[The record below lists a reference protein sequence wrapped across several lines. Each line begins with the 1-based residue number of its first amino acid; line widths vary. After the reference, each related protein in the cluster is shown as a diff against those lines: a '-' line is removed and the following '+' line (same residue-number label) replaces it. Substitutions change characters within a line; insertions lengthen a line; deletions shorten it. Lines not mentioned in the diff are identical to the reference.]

1 MSTPILIF
9 GNKNYSTWSLRP
21 WFLLKN
27 LGIDF
32 AEEIVFLFE
41 ENTDEL
47 LKPYFSNKKVP
58 VLIDEDLQVWDTL
71 AIIEYISDK
80 YPEKMAWPNGLKARA
95 IARSVSAEMH
105 SSFSALRN
113 ALPMN
118 IKKHYPN
125 HPISE
130 VV

>member
-9 GNKNYSTWSLRP
+9 GNKNYFTWSLRP

-32 AEEIVFLFE
+32 VEEIVFLFE

-105 SSFSALRN
+105 SSFFAL
-113 ALPMN
+113 
-118 IKKHYPN
+118 
-125 HPISE
+125 
-130 VV
+130 